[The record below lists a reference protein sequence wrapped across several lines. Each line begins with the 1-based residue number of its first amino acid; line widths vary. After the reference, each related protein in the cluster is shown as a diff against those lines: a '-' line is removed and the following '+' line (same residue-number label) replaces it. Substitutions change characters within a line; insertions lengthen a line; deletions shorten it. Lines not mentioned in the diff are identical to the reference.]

1 MAEIQE
7 MSHNDYVAERV
18 ILNMD
23 AGDPLPFDTQP
34 GGGGGKPVGRNKR
47 RSSIL
52 KPQRPVLQ
60 DLNTNTASAA
70 PSLGPSKPERSRRVS
85 FSRKQQIKEFK
96 AGQDNLT
103 LWNSSYH
110 EELSSNS
117 SSNVSSQQQSN
128 SSKGGG
134 RVDLQGG
141 QLASVSP
148 SKALPLNINI
158 PDANSPNKFLPS
170 AAVETDDILR
180 SQPAATASGTRSF
193 LSSLASAEGRRE
205 SESSD
210 DADSSFSRLLSNISS
225 KTMVGEVDMSRTCA
239 AISDSMLPDDD
250 DEGESVKVNAL
261 GFLAGLEDESVHE
274 GDAGKTV
281 LGGGMDVTMGNR
293 MEMTMARMNTTLDS
307 NPVQVSNRTTLGGG
321 MDVTMAISASDKME
335 MSMGRVEPASSLSKT
350 VVGGGMDITME
361 PITAM
366 ISPGKGPTSKEST
379 VPDGNNTRHGGG
391 METTLVSS
399 QTDYLPDSLPNSN
412 NSSFDGGATATV
424 KFSQL
429 ALANNTL
436 MLPRYVLCTSKF

>member
-1 MAEIQE
+1 
-7 MSHNDYVAERV
+7 
-18 ILNMD
+18 MD

-34 GGGGGKPVGRNKR
+34 EGGGKPTGRNKR

-60 DLNTNTASAA
+60 DLNTNTAPALG
-70 PSLGPSKPERSRRVS
+70 LGPAQSKPEKNSRRVS

-110 EELSSNS
+110 EELSTNS
-117 SSNVSSQQQSN
+117 SSNVSSQPS
-128 SSKGGG
+128 

-170 AAVETDDILR
+170 VASDHQDDILHS
-180 SQPAATASGTRSF
+180 SQPVETASRTRSF
-193 LSSLASAEGRRE
+193 LSSLASSESRRD

-210 DADSSFSRLLSNISS
+210 DVDSSFSRLLSNLGS

-250 DEGESVKVNAL
+250 EDDDAGASGKVNAL
-261 GFLAGLEDESVHE
+261 GFLAALGDDSVDEGV
-274 GDAGKTV
+274 AGKTV

-293 MEMTMARMNTTLDS
+293 MDITMGRLDRTSESVLSQPGNKTT
-307 NPVQVSNRTTLGGG
+307 VGGC
-321 MDVTMAISASDKME
+321 MDVTMAPTNSEVPSAH
-335 MSMGRVEPASSLSKT
+335 MSCTNKT
-350 VVGGGMDITME
+350 VVGGGMDITMAPTFE
-361 PITAM
+361 VD
-366 ISPGKGPTSKEST
+366 GKDTSG
-379 VPDGNNTRHGGG
+379 DITRHGGG
-391 METTLVSS
+391 MEATLVNMEASH
-399 QTDYLPDSLPNSN
+399 LPDSLPNSN

-436 MLPRYVLCTSKF
+436 VLPRYV

>member
-1 MAEIQE
+1 
-7 MSHNDYVAERV
+7 
-18 ILNMD
+18 MD

-34 GGGGGKPVGRNKR
+34 GGGGNKPAGRNKR

-60 DLNTNTASAA
+60 DLNTNTAGSTVA
-70 PSLGPSKPERSRRVS
+70 PTQSKPERSRRVS

-117 SSNVSSQQQSN
+117 SSNVSSQQQQSN
-128 SSKGGG
+128 SLSKGGG

-170 AAVETDDILR
+170 AAVEETDDIFHS
-180 SQPAATASGTRSF
+180 SQPAAATRSF

-210 DADSSFSRLLSNISS
+210 DVDSSFSRLLSNISS

-250 DEGESVKVNAL
+250 EDDGESVKVNAL

-274 GDAGKTV
+274 GQHGKTV

-293 MEMTMARMNTTLDS
+293 MEMTMARMDRTMDS
-307 NPVQVSNRTTLGGG
+307 NTVHIGNRTTLGGG
-321 MDVTMAISASDKME
+321 MDVTIAPSSTSDKME
-335 MSMGRVEPASSLSKT
+335 MTLGLVEPASGLSKT
-350 VVGGGMDITME
+350 LGGGGMEITGE
-361 PITAM
+361 GLI
-366 ISPGKGPTSKEST
+366 SKEEGI
-379 VPDGNNTRHGGG
+379 VPDGDYTRHGGG

-399 QTDYLPDSLPNSN
+399 NLPDSLPNSN

-436 MLPRYVLCTSKF
+436 MLPRYIIIYTSLFTLNIIQEGE

>member
-1 MAEIQE
+1 
-7 MSHNDYVAERV
+7 
-18 ILNMD
+18 MD
-23 AGDPLPFDTQP
+23 AGDPLPFDSQP
-34 GGGGGKPVGRNKR
+34 EGGGGSKPAGRNKR

-60 DLNTNTASAA
+60 DLNTNTASSTAA
-70 PSLGPSKPERSRRVS
+70 PQSKPERSRRVS

-110 EELSSNS
+110 EELSTNS
-117 SSNVSSQQQSN
+117 SSNVSSQHQQSN
-128 SSKGGG
+128 SSKGGEGGSRVDLQEG
-134 RVDLQGG
+134 RVDLQEG

-180 SQPAATASGTRSF
+180 SQPPATATSRTRSF
-193 LSSLASAEGRRE
+193 LSSLAPAEGRRE

-210 DADSSFSRLLSNISS
+210 DVDSSFSRLLSNIGS

-250 DEGESVKVNAL
+250 DDDVEGESVKVNAL
-261 GFLAGLEDESVHE
+261 GFLAGLDDESVHDGE
-274 GDAGKTV
+274 MGKTV
-281 LGGGMDVTMGNR
+281 LGVGMDVTMGNR
-293 MEMTMARMNTTLDS
+293 MEMTMARMDRTMES
-307 NPVQVSNRTTLGGG
+307 NPVQVGNRTTLGGG
-321 MDVTMAISASDKME
+321 MDVTMAPTSN
-335 MSMGRVEPASSLSKT
+335 RVAPASSLSKT
-350 VVGGGMDITME
+350 LVGGGMDITMD
-361 PITAM
+361 
-366 ISPGKGPTSKEST
+366 PTT
-379 VPDGNNTRHGGG
+379 GDYTRHGGG
-391 METTLVSS
+391 METTLVSGGRMES
-399 QTDYLPDSLPNSN
+399 TLVTSNQADHLPDSLPNSNGMETTLVSRGGMETDSLPNSN

-436 MLPRYVLCTSKF
+436 VLPR

>member
-1 MAEIQE
+1 
-7 MSHNDYVAERV
+7 
-18 ILNMD
+18 MD
-23 AGDPLPFDTQP
+23 AGEPLPFDIQP
-34 GGGGGKPVGRNKR
+34 SGCGKPAGRNKR

-60 DLNTNTASAA
+60 DLNTNAGSAA
-70 PSLGPSKPERSRRVS
+70 PPASTQGQSKPEKSRRVS

-117 SSNVSSQQQSN
+117 STNVSSQQTN
-128 SSKGGG
+128 STKGG

-170 AAVETDDILR
+170 VAVETDDILR
-180 SQPAATASGTRSF
+180 SQPAAATSRTRSF
-193 LSSLASAEGRRE
+193 LSSLASAEGRRD

-210 DADSSFSRLLSNISS
+210 DVDSSFSRLLSNISS

-261 GFLAGLEDESVHE
+261 GFLAGLEDESVNE
-274 GDAGKTV
+274 GPMGKTV
-281 LGGGMDVTMGNR
+281 LGGGMDVTMGNQ
-293 MEMTMARMNTTLDS
+293 MEMTMGRMDTTIGS
-307 NPVQVSNRTTLGGG
+307 NIIRAGNRTTLGGG
-321 MDVTMAISASDKME
+321 MDVTMAPSASDKME
-335 MSMGRVEPASSLSKT
+335 TTLGRVEPSNAGLSKT
-350 VVGGGMDITME
+350 VVGGGMDITMD
-361 PITAM
+361 PL
-366 ISPGKGPTSKEST
+366 ST
-379 VPDGNNTRHGGG
+379 TRDPLSTTRQGEG
-391 METTLVSS
+391 METTLLGSEP
-399 QTDYLPDSLPNSN
+399 TLANDLPDSLPNSN

-436 MLPRYVLCTSKF
+436 VLPR

>member
-1 MAEIQE
+1 
-7 MSHNDYVAERV
+7 
-18 ILNMD
+18 MD
-23 AGDPLPFDTQP
+23 AGDPLPFDIQP
-34 GGGGGKPVGRNKR
+34 EGGGVKPAGRNKR

-60 DLNTNTASAA
+60 DLNTNTGSTAAA
-70 PSLGPSKPERSRRVS
+70 PSLGASSKPERSRRVS

-110 EELSSNS
+110 EELSTNS
-117 SSNVSSQQQSN
+117 SSNVSSQQQQSN
-128 SSKGGG
+128 FSKVGG

-180 SQPAATASGTRSF
+180 SQQPAATASRTRSF
-193 LSSLASAEGRRE
+193 LSSLAPAEGRRD

-210 DADSSFSRLLSNISS
+210 DVDSSFSRLLSNISS

-274 GDAGKTV
+274 ADLGKTV
-281 LGGGMDVTMGNR
+281 LGGGMDVTMGNQ
-293 MEMTMARMNTTLDS
+293 MEMTMARMDRTNQS
-307 NPVQVSNRTTLGGG
+307 NPVQVGNRTTLGGG
-321 MDVTMAISASDKME
+321 MDVTMAPSIGDQME
-335 MSMGRVEPASSLSKT
+335 MTLGRVMEPASSLSKT
-350 VVGGGMDITME
+350 VVGGGMDITMDHNTGSNSTE
-361 PITAM
+361 
-366 ISPGKGPTSKEST
+366 KGLIAKENT
-379 VPDGNNTRHGGG
+379 VPNGDYTRHGGG
-391 METTLVSS
+391 METTLLSS
-399 QTDYLPDSLPNSN
+399 QTYMPDSNNLPDSLPNSN

-436 MLPRYVLCTSKF
+436 VLPRYLSV